1 MFVQGFGLVIIYYHK
16 TITINQLFTC
26 FSSCL
31 MLGQAVSGIT
41 ELLAILNTG
50 HAAADKISGFL
61 LQPHLR
67 QNYYYYT

>member
-1 MFVQGFGLVIIYYHK
+1 
-16 TITINQLFTC
+16 
-26 FSSCL
+26 

-50 HAAADKISGFL
+50 HAADKISGFL